1 MTYIYIYIYISILE
15 YHEDRMAYEINHMM
29 LGFVGWVL
37 QFLCS
42 IHPAKILLIS
52 LLGQIWCFF
61 AWRPFVAA
69 GSLAP
74 NTPFPSKHFF
84 FFLRSFSSE
93 YPFILSYFFSHEPFF
108 IASDRMAHLHF
119 FPIPGSQTNVCRGWT
134 GRSCWQRLRRRGRWS
149 HWMMIGMS
157 LETRKSVCVCVLSVL
172 HNVHHK
178 SLVGGLEM
186 FGTLV

>member
-1 MTYIYIYIYISILE
+1 MIFPSFPWFSMIFVDMKDHLRDHQWWSAEKWWIDGISWLITWCSLLSWLINVNYYQSPWYCIDVGNNDIYIYIILE

-42 IHPAKILLIS
+42 IHPAKILLIL

-74 NTPFPSKHFF
+74 NTPFPSKHYFF
-84 FFLRSFSSE
+84 YVVSLLN
-93 YPFILSYFFSHEPFF
+93 ILSYWVIFFHMNNLT
-108 IASDRMAHLHF
+108 I
-119 FPIPGSQTNVCRGWT
+119 IN
-134 GRSCWQRLRRRGRWS
+134 
-149 HWMMIGMS
+149 
-157 LETRKSVCVCVLSVL
+157 
-172 HNVHHK
+172 HH
-178 SLVGGLEM
+178 
-186 FGTLV
+186 

>member
-1 MTYIYIYIYISILE
+1 MILHWCREQWHIYISILE

-84 FFLRSFSSE
+84 FYVVSLLN
-93 YPFILSYFFSHEPFF
+93 ILSYWVIFFHMNHFSLPV
-108 IASDRMAHLHF
+108 IGWPICIF
-119 FPIPGSQTNVCRGWT
+119 FPSRDRRQTSAEAGPADRAGSDCDAAAGEVTGWWLE
-134 GRSCWQRLRRRGRWS
+134 C
-149 HWMMIGMS
+149 HWKP
-157 LETRKSVCVCVLSVL
+157 EKVCVCTQCTPQCTS
-172 HNVHHK
+172 
-178 SLVGGLEM
+178 
-186 FGTLV
+186 